1 MNSNLLL
8 TLGLVAV
15 SITAFIFIRKYFMM
29 KSELNNFK
37 NQIHQIRT
45 TDREQPILVA
55 SFGASSVELANEI
68 NALIQDLTTL
78 AREAAENE
86 KKMRIVM
93 AGVSHDF
100 RTPLTAADGYLQMID
115 KTLEGCR
122 IVANEMKIY
131 DDKKPSGSN
140 EETDKVKRDV
150 CVQEQELREYLR
162 IVNEKVSYLKK
173 LSDEFFE
180 VTYIDASEKIKLA
193 PVRFDTV
200 LSDVLLSAYSV
211 IDEKNLLMKMDIPE
225 EKLLISADEHY
236 LKRILENLFSNAEK
250 YAVSFIAVDVKR
262 ENGAVRLSVKNDLSG
277 NFAPDTDHIFE
288 PFYRAKGRSGPGSG
302 LGLYVCKELADFM
315 SFEIEGYTEDDIF
328 CIELMMPESHI

>member
-1 MNSNLLL
+1 MDN
-8 TLGLVAV
+8 TFFFILGLIMIVC
-15 SITAFIFIRKYFMM
+15 IAFVFIRKYFMM

-45 TDREQPILVA
+45 TDREQPITVA
-55 SFGASSVELANEI
+55 SFGTSSVELANEI

-100 RTPLTAADGYLQMID
+100 RTPLTAADGYLQMIE

-122 IVANEMKIY
+122 IVAEKSGGY
-131 DDKKPSGSN
+131 DDNNASVSKEDADIVRKGVL
-140 EETDKVKRDV
+140 E
-150 CVQEQELREYLR
+150 QEKELREYLG
-162 IVNEKVSYLKK
+162 IVHEKVSYLKN

-180 VTYIDASEKIKLA
+180 VTYIDASEKVELS

-200 LSDVLLSAYSV
+200 LSDVLLAAYSV
-211 IDEKNLLMKMDIPE
+211 IEEKKLEMKMDIPE

-250 YAVSFIAVDVKR
+250 YAVSFIEVTVKR
-262 ENGAVRLSVKNDLSG
+262 EDGAVRLSVKNDISG
-277 NFAPDTDHIFE
+277 DFSPDTDHIFE

-315 SFEIEGYTEDDIF
+315 NFKIEGSIESDIF
-328 CIELMMPESHI
+328 CIELIMPEA